1 LRKYSFILFL
11 FTFFIASSCKDS
23 FHFIEK
29 NNEDLLAEVNGHKLY
44 KSDLASVLSS
54 EESDEDSIRILK
66 GMINNWVKDQ
76 LMILEAE
83 KNMPKDMNLDKMI
96 QDYRSSL
103 LLYNYETKLAIELLD
118 TLVTKDQ
125 KQSYYNNHK
134 EEFILS
140 EAVGKFVLAKV
151 PSKAKGI
158 DNFSEQWK
166 KGNQV
171 EIESFC
177 KQHAEYTDL
186 DGNKWKSI
194 NELMSFLPK
203 NLISKSSLE
212 EDKVYRKKDGDY
224 EYFIKII
231 KYAEEES
238 NPPFEYI
245 ESKIEKVLM
254 NDRKRNL
261 LRQKKQQLFDK
272 EANGSQVK
280 IYVK

>member
-1 LRKYSFILFL
+1 MLLFITL
-11 FTFFIASSCKDS
+11 SSCKDS

-29 NNEDLLAEVNGHKLY
+29 KNEDLLAEVGENKLY
-44 KSDLASVLSS
+44 KSDLASVLAG
-54 EESDEDSIRILK
+54 EGNDEDSIRILK

-76 LMILEAE
+76 LMIKEAE
-83 KNMPKDMNLDKMI
+83 RNMPKDMNLDKMI
-96 QDYRSSL
+96 QDYRASL
-103 LLYNYETKLAIELLD
+103 LLHNYETKLASELLD
-118 TLVTKDQ
+118 TLVTKEQ
-125 KQSYYNNHK
+125 KESYYNDHK
-134 EEFILS
+134 GEFILS
-140 EAVGKFVLAKV
+140 EGVGRYTLAKIPV
-151 PSKAKGI
+151 KARGI

-166 KGNQV
+166 KGNVV
-171 EIESFC
+171 EIENFC
-177 KQHAEYTDL
+177 KQHADFTDL
-186 DGNKWKSI
+186 DGSKWKSI
-194 NELMSFLPK
+194 NELMAFLPK
-203 NLISKSSLE
+203 NLLSKSSLE
-212 EDKVYRKKDGDY
+212 EGKVYRKKERDF